1 MGKKLII
8 GLCVGVVIIVLAVFS
23 ALSFKVDSSED
34 ESEVIRDSVSTLA
47 STPVLSP
54 ASTTPKTIN
63 YQKYNIDYMNDDI
76 KNILVRQAGA
86 TGKTAFYLPPTGY
99 INVSRGTKYGV
110 AFLIQNVNPKV
121 PEGNEF
127 VYNFD
132 VDPSSVGDC
141 GVSADVAQSWIER
154 GWTSSGMIAGQW
166 REDWN
171 EWHDAM
177 TIYFAFP
184 SDVEPCTVKYNFVIT
199 KDGVAYDLKTVEF
212 NLI

>member
-1 MGKKLII
+1 MKKKSII
-8 GLCVGVVIIVLAVFS
+8 NLSIGIVVAVLVLFFTTSFLGNSSVDEVGGEVEAVQ
-23 ALSFKVDSSED
+23 APTPTPFKQEA
-34 ESEVIRDSVSTLA
+34 RA
-47 STPVLSP
+47 
-54 ASTTPKTIN
+54 IN
-63 YQKYNIDYMNDDI
+63 YQTYNIDYMNDNI
-76 KNILVRQAGA
+76 KSILVRQAGES
-86 TGKTAFYLPPTGY
+86 GKTAFYLPPTGY

-132 VDPSSVGDC
+132 ADASSVGDC
-141 GVSADVAQSWIER
+141 GVSVEEAQGWIER

-171 EWHDAM
+171 EWFDAM

-184 SDVEPCTVKYNFVIT
+184 SGVEPCNVKYNFVI
-199 KDGVAYDLKTVEF
+199 KRDGAPYDSRTLEF